1 MTKTESAETVRR
13 FLAKAYPPEH
23 PAFAALE
30 RLAVCDETEV
40 AAAAFRTISHICK
53 HPADASYLPRKT
65 TASPNTLHG
74 GFGAME
80 GVSVKATNW
89 E

>member
-23 PAFAALE
+23 PVFAALD
-30 RLAVCDETEV
+30 RLAPSEP
-40 AAAAFRTISHICK
+40 
-53 HPADASYLPRKT
+53 PA
-65 TASPNTLHG
+65 TLHG
-74 GFGAME
+74 DFGALE
-80 GVSVKATNW
+80 GVSVKATDW